1 MNDCNC
7 RNCGAPVNPGEV
19 CEYCGTP
26 RAEEV
31 SSRVE
36 ITPTGIRFV
45 CENLKGISKDKTRL
59 YSDDRIVDEA

>member
-1 MNDCNC
+1 MKDSNC
-7 RNCGAPVNPGEV
+7 RNCGAHVNPGEV

-26 RAEEV
+26 RAEKV
-31 SSRVE
+31 SNRVE

-45 CENLKGISKDKTRL
+45 CEKIEGISKDKTTL